1 MGVAE
6 RIILLEH
13 AYQHFNERR
22 IDDLLAMMTGDVLW
36 PDVANGTVME
46 GKAAIGPY
54 WEAQFSVA
62 DPKVIPADFFPVGSE
77 LVAVIKQRLLN
88 HEGEL
93 LAPPT
98 TVFHRYTFRDNR
110 EPHGGLHGSSC
121 SSNAVAPIRCCG
133 AVLRMSGLPSGASLL
148 VS

>member
-1 MGVAE
+1 MSTSGVAE

-54 WEAQFSVA
+54 WEARFQS
-62 DPKVIPADFFPVGSE
+62 
-77 LVAVIKQRLLN
+77 L
-88 HEGEL
+88 
-93 LAPPT
+93 
-98 TVFHRYTFRDNR
+98 
-110 EPHGGLHGSSC
+110 
-121 SSNAVAPIRCCG
+121 IR
-133 AVLRMSGLPSGASLL
+133 R
-148 VS
+148 